1 MIKKI
6 KIIIMGVL
14 FMIPPFKKYFLASAK
29 KLYVASIKAALE
41 NGEAKIANCRL
52 FEDDP
57 Q

>member
-1 MIKKI
+1 MIKKL
-6 KIIIMGVL
+6 KIIIMRVL
-14 FMIPPFKKYFLASAK
+14 FMIPPFKKHFLAEAK

-41 NGEAKIANCRL
+41 NGETKIANCGL

>member
-1 MIKKI
+1 
-6 KIIIMGVL
+6 MGVL
-14 FMIPPFKKYFLASAK
+14 FMIPPFKKYFLAEAK

>member
-6 KIIIMGVL
+6 KIIIMRVL
-14 FMIPPFKKYFLASAK
+14 LMIPPLKNIFLAEAK

-41 NGEAKIANCRL
+41 NGEVKIANCGL